1 MSEELWRVKEYL
13 YNEIDAYK
21 QQILR
26 LKNRISE
33 LESETQEKNSI
44 ASMYQTKA
52 LYWQEIAERERKK
65 NKELYSKIE
74 LLEGLIDEKITETE
88 ILKEEQELDQQ
99 VIIELQQLVKE
110 PSKKFIKFNYKE
122 EK

>member
-1 MSEELWRVKEYL
+1 MGEELWRVKEYL

-44 ASMYQTKA
+44 ASLYQTKA

-65 NKELYSKIE
+65 IKEYISKIE
-74 LLEGLIDEKITETE
+74 LLEATLDQQLTE
-88 ILKEEQELDQQ
+88 IQDLKEEQELDQQ
-99 VIIELQQLVKE
+99 VIHELHQQ
-110 PSKKFIKFNYKE
+110 IKNNNK
-122 EK
+122 

>member
-33 LESETQEKNSI
+33 LETEAQEKNSI
-44 ASMYQTKA
+44 ASLYQTKA
-52 LYWQEIAERERKK
+52 LYWQEIAERQRKI
-65 NKELYSKIE
+65 NKEITAEKE
-74 LLEGLIDEKITETE
+74 LLHGLLNEQLRIVND
-88 ILKEEQELDQQ
+88 LKEEQQLDQQ
-99 VIIELQQLVKE
+99 VIHELQQQL
-110 PSKKFIKFNYKE
+110 KKSE
-122 EK
+122 

>member
-26 LKNRISE
+26 LKNRVSE

-44 ASMYQTKA
+44 ASLYQTKA
-52 LYWQEIAERERKK
+52 LYWQEIAEKERKK
-65 NKELYSKIE
+65 IKEYISKIE
-74 LLEGLIDEKITETE
+74 LLEATLDQQLTE
-88 ILKEEQELDQQ
+88 IQDLKEEQQLDQQ
-99 VIIELQQLVKE
+99 VIYELQQQI
-110 PSKKFIKFNYKE
+110 KKSE
-122 EK
+122 

>member
-44 ASMYQTKA
+44 ASLYQTKA
-52 LYWQEIAERERKK
+52 LYWHEIAERERKK
-65 NKELYSKIE
+65 NKELISANE
-74 LLEGLIDEKITETE
+74 LLHGLLNEQLRNVQDLKEIIEGL
-88 ILKEEQELDQQ
+88 EE
-99 VIIELQQLVKE
+99 LVE
-110 PSKKFIKFNYKE
+110 QSN
-122 EK
+122 

>member
-44 ASMYQTKA
+44 ASLYQTKA

-65 NKELYSKIE
+65 IKEYISKIE
-74 LLEGLIDEKITETE
+74 LLEATLDQQLTEIE

-99 VIIELQQLVKE
+99 VINELQQQ
-110 PSKKFIKFNYKE
+110 IKNNNK
-122 EK
+122 

>member
-44 ASMYQTKA
+44 ASLYQTKA

-65 NKELYSKIE
+65 IKEYISKIE
-74 LLEGLIDEKITETE
+74 LLEATLDQQLTEIE

-99 VIIELQQLVKE
+99 VINELQQQ
-110 PSKKFIKFNYKE
+110 IKNNHK
-122 EK
+122 

>member
-1 MSEELWRVKEYL
+1 MGEELWRVKDYL
-13 YNEIDAYK
+13 YNEIDSYK

-44 ASMYQTKA
+44 ASLYQTKA

-65 NKELYSKIE
+65 IKEYISKIE
-74 LLEGLIDEKITETE
+74 LLEATLDQQLTE
-88 ILKEEQELDQQ
+88 IQDLKEEQELDQQ
-99 VIIELQQLVKE
+99 VIHELQEQ
-110 PSKKFIKFNYKE
+110 IKNNHK
-122 EK
+122 

>member
-44 ASMYQTKA
+44 ASLYQTKA

-65 NKELYSKIE
+65 IKEYISKIE
-74 LLEGLIDEKITETE
+74 LLEATLDQQLTE
-88 ILKEEQELDQQ
+88 IQDLKEEQELDQQ
-99 VIIELQQLVKE
+99 VIHELHQQ
-110 PSKKFIKFNYKE
+110 IKNNNK
-122 EK
+122 